1 MSVLALDEDFH
12 VHSAFSDDAVST
24 VAENV
29 RAARER
35 GLRTVCVADHVRR
48 DTAWVPE
55 LAAAVA
61 ACRDQP
67 GPRVLAGVEAK
78 ILDTAGRLD
87 VPPDLDGIDLVL
99 IADHQFPAD
108 DGPVHPDRVRA
119 AIDGGRADRRRGD
132 RAALRGDGQRAARDR
147 AAAACSRTCS
157 ACCPRSASTRPWCPG
172 RCSAGWRTRL
182 ARAGAMVEVNE
193 KWSCPSPR
201 IVAAMLRAGV
211 PLVAGSDSHHC
222 RDVGVYR
229 SVRAHRG
236 RTARG
241 RADREGRWTGMTG
254 VSGDLAAAGDWFLV
268 AVVLAG
274 ALPQVAGAWQFLLA
288 ACHRLA

>member
-24 VAENV
+24 VADNV

-35 GLRTVCVADHVRR
+35 GLRTLCVADHVRG
-48 DTAWVPE
+48 DTAWVPR

-87 VPPDLDGIDLVL
+87 LPPDLDGIDLVL

-108 DGPVHPDRVRA
+108 DGPAHPDRVRA
-119 AIDGGRADRRRGD
+119 ALDAGELTAAEAIERLCEATGN
-132 RAALRGDGQRAARDR
+132 ALRATGRGRVLAHLFSLLPKLGLDEAMV
-147 AAAACSRTCS
+147 
-157 ACCPRSASTRPWCPG
+157 PG
-172 RCSAGWRTRL
+172 PLLGRL
-182 ARAGAMVEVNE
+182 AEQTARAGAMVEVNE
-193 KWSCPSPR
+193 KWACPSPR
-201 IVAAMLRAGV
+201 TVAAMLRAGV
-211 PLVAGSDSHHC
+211 PVVAGSDSHHC

-229 SVRAHRG
+229 SVRLTAG
-236 RTARG
+236 RLRRDGLTAG
-241 RADREGRWTGMTG
+241 GPSEDTGG
-254 VSGDLAAAGDWFLV
+254 PA
-268 AVVLAG
+268 
-274 ALPQVAGAWQFLLA
+274 
-288 ACHRLA
+288 